1 MLSGYNEEMIIE
13 SCEESCMSKQKVL
26 IIEDEKQ
33 IARVIE
39 LELRHEG
46 YDLHIEYDG
55 LSGLQSVTVYAPDI
69 ILLDLMLPGLDGMEI
84 CRKVREFSAVPI
96 LMLTARDETVDKV
109 AGLDTGANDYV
120 TKPFAMEE
128 LLARIRA
135 LLRTRSIDPA
145 EKLLKAGPLIM
156 DLTRHAVIYDG
167 LPVQLTKR
175 EFDLLEYFLRN
186 QGLLLTRQQ
195 ILDAVWGMDYEGDA
209 NVVDVYIRYL
219 RGKIDDEH
227 QSKLIHTVRGFGYRM
242 EEREG

>member
-1 MLSGYNEEMIIE
+1 
-13 SCEESCMSKQKVL
+13 MSKQKVL

-39 LELRHEG
+39 LELCHEG
-46 YDLHIEYDG
+46 YDVHIEYNG
-55 LSGLQSVTVYAPDI
+55 VSGLQSVNVYAPDI
-69 ILLDLMLPGLDGMEI
+69 ILLDLMLPGIDGMEI
-84 CRKVREFSAVPI
+84 CRKVREFSSVPI

-135 LLRTRSIDPA
+135 LLRTRSTDPA
-145 EKLLKAGPLIM
+145 EKLLKMGSLVM
-156 DLTRHAVIYDG
+156 DLTKHTVVYEGDSI
-167 LPVQLTKR
+167 QLTKR
-175 EFDLLEYFLRN
+175 EFDLLEFLLRN

-219 RGKIDDEH
+219 RGKIDDGNR
-227 QSKLIHTVRGFGYRM
+227 SKLIHTVRGFGYRM
-242 EEREG
+242 EEQEE